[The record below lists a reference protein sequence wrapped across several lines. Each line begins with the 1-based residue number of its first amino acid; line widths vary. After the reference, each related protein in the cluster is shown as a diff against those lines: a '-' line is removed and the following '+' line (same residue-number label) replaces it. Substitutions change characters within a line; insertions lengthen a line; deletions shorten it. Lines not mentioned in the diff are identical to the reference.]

1 MNRMVGE
8 RMKELRRCPFCG
20 NENLV
25 VLEES
30 TDSEI
35 YENII
40 NYAVCCDFHRGGCGA
55 TSGYRISEEEAIEAW
70 NKRARE

>member
-1 MNRMVGE
+1 MNRM
-8 RMKELRRCPFCG
+8 KKLTPCPFCG
-20 NENLV
+20 NEKLV
-25 VLEES
+25 ILEES

-70 NKRARE
+70 NKRVGERSDE